1 MNVVI
6 SGCSRAGAMIAR
18 TLASQGNTVTVVDSN
33 EENLRRL
40 TESIELRTL
49 LGDATQDED
58 LIMAGIEQA
67 EAFLAVETR
76 DARNILAAQKA
87 LHTFG
92 VKNVICHIAD
102 PTRQQMYAELGLKTV
117 STANILS
124 DMILEGMYS

>member
-1 MNVVI
+1 MNIVI

-18 TLASQGNTVTVVDSN
+18 RLASQGNNVTIVDSN

-40 TESIELRTL
+40 NGSIEIKTL

-58 LIMAGIEQA
+58 LLMAGIEQA
-67 EAFLAVETR
+67 EAFLAVEAR
-76 DARNILAAQKA
+76 DARNILVSQKA

-102 PTRQQMYAELGLKTV
+102 PTRQQMYAELGLKAV
-117 STANILS
+117 STASVLS
-124 DMILEGMYS
+124 DMILEGLDS

>member
-1 MNVVI
+1 MKIVI
-6 SGCSRAGAMIAR
+6 SGCGRDGAMIAR
-18 TLASQGNTVTVVDSN
+18 RLTSQGNTVTVVDPN

-40 TESIELRTL
+40 NESIDIRTL

-58 LIMAGIEQA
+58 LVMAGIEQA
-67 EAFLAVETR
+67 EAFLALETR

-117 STANILS
+117 STASVLS
-124 DMILEGMYS
+124 DMILEGLYS

>member
-18 TLASQGNTVTVVDSN
+18 RLASQGNTVTVVDSN

-40 TESIELRTL
+40 TESIEIRTL

-58 LIMAGIEQA
+58 LLMAGIEQA
-67 EAFLAVETR
+67 DAFLAVETR
-76 DARNILAAQKA
+76 DAKNILASQKA

-102 PTRQQMYAELGLKTV
+102 PARQQMYTELGLKAV
-117 STANILS
+117 STASVLS
-124 DMILEGMYS
+124 DMILEELDS